1 MSDLENE
8 IFKLALM
15 TTHEREELT
24 RIAKMLPANAT
35 IVEIGTFMGGSAAIL
50 AAAKP
55 DARVH
60 SFDLFDDDHDTYRGT
75 FQYELFDRI
84 LGSGSTRTLANVS
97 QILKDFNN
105 ITLYKARSPDNIGWT
120 IPVDL
125 YFEDSLHFNP
135 TLDRN
140 LNFWS
145 PYVKCGGYVVL
156 HDYRPWLHKN
166 HEYRYPDVE
175 KAFKRFKS
183 ENYTV
188 ISITVSLVVLRKN
201 F

>member
-1 MSDLENE
+1 MENE

-15 TTHEREELT
+15 TKHEREELT
-24 RIAKMLPANAT
+24 RIAKMLPAAAT
-35 IVEIGTFMGGSAAIL
+35 IVEIGTFMGGSAAVF

-60 SFDLFDDDHDTYRGT
+60 SFDLFDDDCDTYRGN

-84 LGSGSTRTLANVS
+84 LGPDSNRTLANVS
-97 QILKDFNN
+97 KILQDFSN
-105 ITLYKARSPDNIGWT
+105 ITLYKAHSPDNIGWT

-125 YFEDSLHFNP
+125 YFEDSLHCNP

-140 LNFWS
+140 LNFWTS
-145 PYVKCGGYVVL
+145 HVKCGGYVVL
-156 HDYRPWLHKN
+156 HDYRPWLQKN
-166 HEYRYPDVE
+166 NPYRYPDVE
-175 KAFKRFKS
+175 AAFERFKS

-188 ISITVSLVVLRKN
+188 MSITVSLVVLRKN